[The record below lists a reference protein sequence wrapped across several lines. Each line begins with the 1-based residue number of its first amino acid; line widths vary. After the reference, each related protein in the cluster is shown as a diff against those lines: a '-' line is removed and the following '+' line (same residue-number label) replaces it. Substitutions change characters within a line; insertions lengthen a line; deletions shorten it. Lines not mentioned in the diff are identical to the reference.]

1 MKRLR
6 ALTRHPLALT
16 GSVLLLGFLMVAV
29 LAPILAPHDP
39 MQQNLRARLAPPF
52 WLDGGTLEHP
62 LGTDQ
67 LGRDLFSRL
76 VHGSRVAVLVA
87 FGATGLA
94 VIIGTVLGLLSGYFG
109 GAWDS
114 IVMRVVDII
123 VSVPNIILYL
133 TIVALAGPSLVL
145 VIAVIGLLGWTTTA
159 RVVRSE
165 VLSLRQREYVEAARA
180 LGQRETSAAFRQV
193 LPNVLGTV
201 MAVGTLKASTVI
213 IAESTLSYLGFGVQ
227 PPTITWG
234 QLLAQGQQYVAT
246 AWWLSTFAGLSI
258 TLFSLSL
265 IFLGNWL
272 RDVFDPRT
280 AG

>member
-39 MQQNLRARLAPPF
+39 MQQNLRVRLAPPF

>member
-16 GSVLLLGFLMVAV
+16 GLVLLLGFLVVAV
-29 LAPILAPHDP
+29 LAPVLAPHDP
-39 MQQNLRARLAPPF
+39 MQQNLRVRLAPPF

-114 IVMRVVDII
+114 IVMRVVDVI

>member
-16 GSVLLLGFLMVAV
+16 GLVLLLGFLVVAV
-29 LAPILAPHDP
+29 LAPVLAPHDP
-39 MQQNLRARLAPPF
+39 MQQNLRVRLAPPF

>member
-16 GSVLLLGFLMVAV
+16 GSVLLLGFLVVAV

-39 MQQNLRARLAPPF
+39 MQQNLRVRLAPPF

-246 AWWLSTFAGLSI
+246 SWWLSTFAGLSI

>member
-16 GSVLLLGFLMVAV
+16 GLVLLLGFLVVAV
-29 LAPILAPHDP
+29 LAPVLAPHDP

-114 IVMRVVDII
+114 IVMRVVDVI

-246 AWWLSTFAGLSI
+246 AWWLSTFAGLAI

>member
-16 GSVLLLGFLMVAV
+16 GLVLLLGFLVVAV

-39 MQQNLRARLAPPF
+39 MQQNLRVRLAPPF

-114 IVMRVVDII
+114 IVMRVVDVI

-213 IAESTLSYLGFGVQ
+213 IAESTRSYLGFGVQ